1 MRELFSILQPWL
13 KLASLLQLEPNRTDA
28 WTAAYLSLTI
38 SSGWLLDDL
47 CFALSFPT
55 SFYQCQ
61 FNIPGNIQSSL
72 AYSRSLAPV
81 FFPTHV
87 RPGWFSRMPA
97 SFISVRADEQNQAC
111 WLPFLACSSR
121 ERSTTKC
128 SVGQVTDILHTAI
141 EEDRPCWAAAC
152 ILDGQNNQQQTQ
164 ALESVWK
171 PRELTRC
178 PWAIFLPWLMH

>member
-13 KLASLLQLEPNRTDA
+13 KLASLLQLEANRTDA

-47 CFALSFPT
+47 CSALSFPI

-81 FFPTHV
+81 FFSYSCKTRLIFKNASLFHLSQ
-87 RPGWFSRMPA
+87 GWWAES
-97 SFISVRADEQNQAC
+97 S
-111 WLPFLACSSR
+111 LPFLACSSR

-152 ILDGQNNQQQTQ
+152 ILAGQNNQQQTQ